1 MFARVGL
8 LALFGVASALP
19 AADDN
24 RVLTV
29 LTSRALPKME
39 AVAVYR
45 AGEVKPGK
53 ERPKPVA
60 TATTFG
66 TPLTLPGDGPFDV
79 YVRPKGQI
87 EVLAAGNLTVKS
99 GKPHELKLI
108 DVLGTVQV
116 FQNDDS
122 PRLGKIVV
130 TAQDDPGPDE
140 KGHVPV
146 QVGTEYREELV
157 VPDGVY
163 AVWLVSGNGARGQR
177 IAERVRVLAG
187 KNVRVGE

>member
-1 MFARVGL
+1 MFARVGF

-19 AADDN
+19 AADDD
-24 RVLTV
+24 RTLTV
-29 LTSRALPKME
+29 TTSRALPKME

-53 ERPKPVA
+53 EPPKPIA

-66 TPLTLPGDGPFDV
+66 TPLALPGDGPYDV

-87 EVLAAGNLTVKS
+87 EVLAAGNLTVKP
-99 GKPHELKLI
+99 GKRHELKLL
-108 DVLGTVQV
+108 DRLGTIQL

-140 KGHVPV
+140 KGHVAV

-157 VPDGVY
+157 VPEGFY
-163 AVWLVSGNGARGQR
+163 AIWVVPGNGARGQR
-177 IAERVRVLAG
+177 IVERIRVLAG
-187 KNVRVGE
+187 RNVRVGE